1 MVFISQRIINLALKK
16 FKISHGKEKVENFV
30 FYGWSRGRHRG
41 AVGLALKDTVREIS
55 GVGGFHN
62 GRGNG
67 RNSSENIRECQ
78 WSRQPNVV

>member
-1 MVFISQRIINLALKK
+1 MVFISQRIINLAMNKMK
-16 FKISHGKEKVENFV
+16 NISWKRKVRHFV
-30 FYGWSRGRHRG
+30 FYGWRRGRYHG